1 MEVQI
6 VNILHVSPA
15 TYWDQLF
22 FDAEYLRALYVALAF
37 PVFEVQRLEV
47 DASGRK
53 RRVLRAVPP
62 LTAPDFIRKK
72 LEGRLYYT
80 EDGTYDPSTGIWRF
94 STQVSVAADK
104 VEIRG
109 VIRTEAIA
117 QGLRHVL
124 DLSAKVSAFG
134 VGAVFE
140 RLIERN
146 TRDSYAVMSEF
157 TNRFAAQRGM
167 GASESA

>member
-6 VNILHVSPA
+6 VNILHVTPE
-15 TYWDQLF
+15 TYWGQLF

-37 PVFEVQRLEV
+37 PVFEVQRLDV
-47 DASGRK
+47 DAEGRK

-72 LEGRLYYT
+72 LEGKLYYI
-80 EDGTYDPSTGIWRF
+80 EDGTYDPHTGYWRF

-104 VEIRG
+104 VDIRG
-109 VIRTEAIA
+109 VIHTEAIP

-134 VGAVFE
+134 VGPVFE
-140 RLIERN
+140 RVIERN
-146 TRDSYAVMSEF
+146 TRDSYAVMTEF
-157 TNRFAAQRGM
+157 TNRFAAARGL
-167 GASESA
+167 SAV

>member
-1 MEVQI
+1 VEVQI
-6 VNILHVSPA
+6 VNILRVTPA
-15 TYWDQLF
+15 TYWEQLF

-47 DASGRK
+47 DASGKK

-62 LTAPDFIRKK
+62 LTAPEFIRKK

-80 EDGTYDPSTGIWRF
+80 EDGTYDPRTGLWSF

-104 VEIRG
+104 VVIRG
-109 VIRTEAIA
+109 VIRTESIA

-134 VGAVFE
+134 VGPLFE
-140 RLIERN
+140 RIIERN
-146 TRDSYAVMSEF
+146 TRDSYEVMSEF
-157 TNRFAAQRGM
+157 TNRFAAQRGI
-167 GASESA
+167 GVS